1 MDISQ
6 YASSVVHASWPCA
19 INQPQHHTLDSKF
32 GVWTEIFSKE
42 YVAYSPYNS
51 AFLNSILMDF
61 EMLQFGLEDFQM
73 SPF

>member
-1 MDISQ
+1 MDKYVLPNLEGIKSM
-6 YASSVVHASWPCA
+6 VHA
-19 INQPQHHTLDSKF
+19 
-32 GVWTEIFSKE
+32 IFNNE
-42 YVAYSPYNS
+42 NS